1 MPLVVVPA
9 FLGPMPHSG
18 EGRCEARGGPV
29 VLVAAIQSPD
39 SSLVG
44 TCLGHLIHLVCPL
57 DLPDYHWELERE
69 IVASSVLLFGLLFPS
84 GFYRNFFHAALGSL

>member
-1 MPLVVVPA
+1 MPLSVVPV
-9 FLGPMPHSG
+9 FLEPMLHSG
-18 EGRCEARGGPV
+18 EGRCEAWESPV

-44 TCLGHLIHLVCPL
+44 TCLGHLIHHVCPL
-57 DLPDYHWELERE
+57 NFPDYHWELVRG

-84 GFYRNFFHAALGSL
+84 EFYRDFFHAALGSL